1 MGLAL
6 IASLLLA
13 DLTPE
18 QLAKVQHER
27 DKALEEVKLKYG
39 GKPSSELTQD
49 ERRDMIKDQREA
61 ESQVLEKNGVDAKE
75 IARYEAKLS
84 LDDRA
89 ATKAAKQQIEE
100 KEKQQAA
107 EKEKKA
113 EPGEIPIQR
122 GFNDANPVTLEE
134 KTSNGAPVV
143 EKGLPPEAQDDI
155 AAAGGKSNNDEPL
168 PEPAAPAKPAKGG
181 KAKHK

>member
-6 IASLLLA
+6 VATLLLA

-27 DKALEEVKLKYG
+27 DKALLDVSKKYG

-49 ERRDMIKDQREA
+49 ERREMIKDQREA
-61 ESQVLEKNGVDAKE
+61 ESQVLEKNGVDPKE

-89 ATKAAKQQIEE
+89 ATKAAKKELEE
-100 KEKQQAA
+100 KEKREAA
-107 EKEKKA
+107 EKEKKN

-134 KTSNGAPVV
+134 KQGNGAPVV
-143 EKGLPPEAQDDI
+143 EKGLPPEAQDDYN
-155 AAAGGKSNNDEPL
+155 AASGGKSNDEPL
-168 PEPAAPAKPAKGG
+168 PEPAAKPAKSG
-181 KAKHK
+181 KGKHK